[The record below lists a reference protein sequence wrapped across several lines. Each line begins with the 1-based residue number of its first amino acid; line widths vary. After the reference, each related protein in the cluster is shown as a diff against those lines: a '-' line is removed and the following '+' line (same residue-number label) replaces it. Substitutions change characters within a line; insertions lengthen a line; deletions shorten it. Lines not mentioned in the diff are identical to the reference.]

1 MTSLEKSN
9 FNIQGLPC
17 ADNAIDVLYYGRKL
31 HIIFLEDNITILT
44 DEPIKKKIKQIV
56 DLQGFKKLIELE
68 YEKAK

>member
-9 FNIQGLPC
+9 FNVQGFPY
-17 ADNAIDVLYYGRKL
+17 ADNAIDVMCYGRKL

-44 DEPIKKKIKQIV
+44 DEPIKKKIKQIK

-68 YEKAK
+68 YEK